1 MTATTKH
8 PMVILLAEDDDG
20 HATLIQRNLHR
31 AGVVNDVVRVVTG
44 QQALDYVFS
53 RGEFASRPTDMN
65 LLLLLDINLPLL
77 DGFEVLRQLKENPK
91 TNQIPVILL
100 TTTDDPRD
108 IARGY
113 ALGCSVYITKPL
125 KYESFV
131 EAIRRLGLFLEI
143 IQVPPMSTAAV

>member
-1 MTATTKH
+1 
-8 PMVILLAEDDDG
+8 MVILLAEDDDG

-31 AGVVNDVVRVVTG
+31 AGVVNQVVRVVNG
-44 QQALDYVFS
+44 QQALDYIFS
-53 RGEFASRPTDMN
+53 RGEFANRPTDLN

-91 TNQIPVILL
+91 TSQIPVILL

-108 IARGY
+108 VARGY

-125 KYESFV
+125 KYEAFV

-143 IQVPPMSTAAV
+143 IQVPPVGMAVS